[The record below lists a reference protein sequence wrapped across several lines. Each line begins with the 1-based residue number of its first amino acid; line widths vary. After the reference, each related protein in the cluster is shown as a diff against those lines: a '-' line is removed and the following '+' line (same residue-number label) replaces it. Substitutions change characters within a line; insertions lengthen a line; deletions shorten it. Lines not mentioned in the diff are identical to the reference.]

1 MSCEN
6 VFHSHKVIGRYY
18 CMETITLHFSYEIKG
33 GNTVNKTSN
42 LFEKWHGVLP
52 GCLIKRQFRRTKGEV
67 PLSPDLFSS
76 CQCPAMDR
84 EQLWNQI
91 LWSWNPNSAIQ
102 HRCDPWANDSM
113 SWNSVC
119 SPVKGSSR
127 IACGEAMRIDNQN
140 TSQQFG
146 HRKW

>member
-6 VFHSHKVIGRYY
+6 VFHSHTVMGRYY
-18 CMETITLHFSYEIKG
+18 YMETSTLHFSYRIKG
-33 GNTVNKTSN
+33 GNTVNKTIN
-42 LFEKWHGVLP
+42 LFEKWHGVLLS
-52 GCLIKRQFRRTKGEV
+52 CSVKRQFRRTKGEV

-76 CQCPAMDR
+76 CQCPTMGR

-91 LWSWNPNSAIQ
+91 FGGWNPNYAIQ
-102 HRCDPWANDSM
+102 HRCDLWANDSM
-113 SWNSVC
+113 SWNSVY

-127 IACGEAMRIDNQN
+127 IACGKAMRIDNQN